1 MNCDFPYYYVFI
13 FWQPLPE
20 TSLPLAE
27 LQSVLRHLAPTT
39 VVEVVHPDTLL
50 DGKTPELPSQY
61 IAVAPLR
68 QSAIAA
74 STHELDVANL
84 VARSGYMH
92 SGGPLVFARQ
102 WRKAD
107 ATGIRKACR
116 QYLMSHAAA
125 GADLIWYQKMDE
137 QNAPKEL
144 NSILIDESRYHLGER
159 PFRPEAERI
168 RAALRGQSNT
178 PKILLYAYRDRARTK
193 SDTKSVYLD
202 YEERDTEDYLII
214 YKTDA
219 KKENPIHNLDDVDEC
234 KPFWAGIF
242 NTPHRLIN
250 ALLNMADVGENSI
263 VVDPFSYSGTVAIET
278 AKLGGIAKS
287 FDISEVRGAEDNFQF
302 FCTVAGPET
311 LQVAKRILSV
321 PKKVHELLDL
331 AIAHSG
337 VNELNMPDVKEDGRI
352 EQLMIQRSWRKQLST
367 SGGRMAYYLLRRY
380 HMESRR
386 KVRKVGSDPQKYVEK
401 LVNRLE
407 SALQYMAALRKYQK
421 DGLRLCVV
429 PGQHVTSEH
438 CIDQKHK
445 TSRVFLSYAAG
456 SPNNNRFRF
465 KLHDITGMPLPLPD
479 GSVDAV
485 VSDPPYGYGDM
496 IERDDLYRIYRAFFK
511 QALRIIKN
519 GGSLVFCALDKVRT
533 GRAANNLFTT
543 EEVVRML
550 HDEASQSR
558 VDFAFPSIDP
568 IAEQAR
574 GLYYWKSPKALNRS
588 IFAARIYRRK

>member
-1 MNCDFPYYYVFI
+1 MNCNFPYFYVFI

-27 LQSVLRHLAPTT
+27 LQSVLRHLAPKT
-39 VVEVVHPDTLL
+39 VVELVHPDTLL
-50 DGKTPELPSQY
+50 DGKTPELPSRY

-74 STHELDVANL
+74 STHKLDVANI
-84 VARSGYMH
+84 VARSGYIH
-92 SGGPLVFARQ
+92 SGGPLVFASQ

-107 ATGIRKACR
+107 TAGVRKACR
-116 QYLMSHAAA
+116 QYLMPHSPA
-125 GADLIWYQKMDE
+125 GADLIWYQKMNE
-137 QNAPKEL
+137 KKAPKEL
-144 NSILIDESRYHLGER
+144 HSILIDESRYHLGER

-178 PKILLYAYRDRARTK
+178 SKILLYAYRDRARAK
-193 SDTKSVYLD
+193 PDAQIIYLD

-214 YKTDA
+214 YETDA
-219 KKENPIHNLDDVDEC
+219 KKENPIHCLDDVDEC

-302 FCTVAGPET
+302 FCTMAGPAT
-311 LQVAKRILSV
+311 LQAAKRILGV
-321 PKKVHELLDL
+321 QKKVRELLDL
-331 AIAHSG
+331 AMANSG

-352 EQLMIQRSWRKQLST
+352 EQLMLQRSWRKQLGT
-367 SGGRMAYYLLRRY
+367 PGGRMAYYLLRRY
-380 HMESRR
+380 HMESKR
-386 KVRKVGSDPQKYVEK
+386 KVRKVGSDSQTYVAK
-401 LVNRLE
+401 LVNRLD
-407 SALQYMAALRKYQK
+407 SALRYMTALREYQK
-421 DGLRLCVV
+421 DGQRLCIV
-429 PGQHVTSEH
+429 PGQQVTSNH
-438 CIDQKHK
+438 CIDHKHK
-445 TSRVFLSYAAG
+445 TSRVFLSYSTYNPDTNG
-456 SPNNNRFRF
+456 FSF
-465 KLHDITGMPLPLPD
+465 KLHDITGKPLPLPD

-496 IERDDLYRIYRAFFK
+496 IERDDLYKIYTAFFK

-550 HDEASQSR
+550 HDEASKNR
-558 VDFAFPSIDP
+558 IDFGFPSIDP